1 MLLKHTPYLS
11 LTMALMLMT
20 LAGCSTTVKAP
31 FELPETEWTQP
42 AAADGLLAQI
52 EADMTARAE
61 PLADHS
67 HYSDTGISGF
77 KLLDRGEDALRWRL
91 ALIDSATQSI
101 DTQYYLYHGDSTGL
115 LFTSRL
121 LEAADR
127 GVKVRIIIDDMG
139 TLAVSPAQTKLRDSM
154 GALMIAHPN
163 ISLRLFNSSDNRHLL
178 GRGWSFATD
187 FEQLNHRMHNK
198 SLTADNHATIVGGRN
213 IGDEYVGL
221 NPHFNFRD
229 IDVLGVGPVARQTSS
244 VFDVFWNSGWVITAD
259 PSTQTKAEGIY
270 ATQRRALERE
280 LRQSEALERFSL
292 VARSWESE
300 FTALTPLL
308 HLGRSEVLTDRPQSD
323 GISNEVFDWVME
335 NLPKVQKDLLVTNAY
350 LIPGA
355 EGVAMLDDLVAAGAE
370 VTIHTNSLASQD
382 VAAVNSHYKAW
393 RKPILASGASLFEAR
408 PDAAIKTS
416 RVDTKPISS
425 RYMGLHSKSLVMDRR
440 FAVIGSANL
449 DPRSAFLNS
458 EMIAIIDSES
468 LAEELAEAILLD
480 TSPAN
485 SWEVGLN
492 DKEQIIWRND
502 VETVSRQPA
511 RNGWQRVQDLF
522 FMLFPK
528 RLY

>member
-1 MLLKHTPYLS
+1 M
-11 LTMALMLMT
+11 
-20 LAGCSTTVKAP
+20 
-31 FELPETEWTQP
+31 
-42 AAADGLLAQI
+42 
-52 EADMTARAE
+52 
-61 PLADHS
+61 
-67 HYSDTGISGF
+67 
-77 KLLDRGEDALRWRL
+77 
-91 ALIDSATQSI
+91 
-101 DTQYYLYHGDSTGL
+101 
-115 LFTSRL
+115 
-121 LEAADR
+121 
-127 GVKVRIIIDDMG
+127 
-139 TLAVSPAQTKLRDSM
+139 
-154 GALMIAHPN
+154 
-163 ISLRLFNSSDNRHLL
+163 
-178 GRGWSFATD
+178 
-187 FEQLNHRMHNK
+187 
-198 SLTADNHATIVGGRN
+198 
-213 IGDEYVGL
+213 
-221 NPHFNFRD
+221 
-229 IDVLGVGPVARQTSS
+229 
-244 VFDVFWNSGWVITAD
+244 
-259 PSTQTKAEGIY
+259 
-270 ATQRRALERE
+270 
-280 LRQSEALERFSL
+280 
-292 VARSWESE
+292 ARSWESE

-308 HLGRSEVLTDRPQSD
+308 HFGRSEVLTDRPQSD